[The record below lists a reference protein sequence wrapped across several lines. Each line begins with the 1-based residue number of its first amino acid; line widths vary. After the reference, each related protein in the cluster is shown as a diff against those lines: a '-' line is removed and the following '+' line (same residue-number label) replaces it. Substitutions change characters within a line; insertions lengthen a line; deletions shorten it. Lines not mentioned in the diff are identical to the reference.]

1 MPPFILDIHTHTIAS
16 GHAYGT
22 IREMAQAASEK
33 GLSLLGFSEHA
44 PGIPGTADPM
54 YFCNLTVIPRTL
66 YGVSILHGCE
76 INVLNDGT
84 LSLEEKYIERLD
96 YAIAGMHALCYHDEG
111 AKKNTENLI
120 SCMKHEKIFF
130 VSHPDDGNL
139 PLDYGTLVPAAKE
152 YHVALEVNN
161 SSIIKKAKRKNCI
174 ENYKTMLS
182 LCMQYQAPII
192 VSSDAHDPSAVGG
205 FSLARELLEQEHFD
219 ENLILNTDLERFM
232 DFIRLDQSLRAFAR

>member
-1 MPPFILDIHTHTIAS
+1 MRPFVLDIHTHTIAS

-22 IREMAQAASEK
+22 IREMAQAASER
-33 GLSLLGFSEHA
+33 GISLLGFSEHA

-66 YGVSILHGCE
+66 SGVSILHGCE

-96 YAIAGMHALCYHDEG
+96 YAIAGMHGLCYRDEG

-120 SCMKHEKIFF
+120 SCMKHEKVFF

-139 PLDYGTLVPAAKE
+139 PLDYRALVPAAKK

-174 ENYKTMLS
+174 QNYMEILA
-182 LCMQYQAPII
+182 LCMQFKSPII
-192 VSSDAHDPSAVGG
+192 VSSDAHDPSAVGE
-205 FSLARELLEQEHFD
+205 FSLARELLEQAHFD
-219 ENLILNTDLERFM
+219 ENLILNTDVDKFKT
-232 DFIRLDQSLRAFAR
+232 FIGFGEI